1 MSFFLNAD
9 ETLTA
14 ANQETSWSTGD
25 KTNLSEN
32 LKVAYNYMV
41 KAELSSSERQNI
53 LNKYGEIIDTAR
65 ELGHIDIV
73 NPFIEDPYESEMGA
87 SLIDGDGPVPE
98 EDRISAFHQKLEGLM
113 QSDLNL
119 AIALKDKGIDSIQ
132 NIEKQI
138 KIDIQDAYNK
148 FIDVKSR
155 STGYG
160 TFGSFLGMGGAI
172 FRDPIIATTLPIS
185 AMYSIP
191 RNFLAAAGKIA
202 LMEAIIAGTAETA
215 VQYGAGVN
223 EYRQEMGLDGD
234 GAKRIGYATLAG
246 ALGGPALFGFFKG
259 IGKTIDVSKQGLGV
273 IRTKL
278 EDLPIQKLKAMYK
291 EMAKKNPNLAK
302 KDLDNFNPEQFAEE
316 TPFVKS
322 VASDKEHVVRSNEV
336 ADYVNGTGKIE
347 TVNEL
352 PASPV
357 RPKELSEYDGQI
369 TTYDP
374 DDIIFE
380 PQIFQY
386 KTDGDVLGVSKK
398 LADVTEWDQMSAG
411 TVLVYEFA
419 PITKFDVGTEIV
431 IDNKG
436 TRAVI
441 EKKFGI
447 GGEKAALDD
456 LDSLIK
462 LRVKTNDGKVGNINL
477 KKAKEFNKGR
487 KAIVDGHQRLGLA
500 KRLKAQGQKPLLPA
514 YTFREADGFLPEAAM
529 VKGML
534 INLRNNTGSAVDAAR
549 VLRSKYNIDWNKVK
563 ASLPPR
569 SRIVKN
575 ADGLT
580 KLSDDA
586 WGLFLNKN
594 VNEDLASLVGNILDN
609 KSLHNKVLA
618 TLMKRKFASLQEMD
632 FVINSIKNSDT
643 VKSQQE
649 TLFGTDFLEESLFF
663 EKAQLIS
670 YVTSNKKRLKQA
682 FETIVKSDKDL
693 SAAGNIL
700 KKEQNI
706 EQGIENAKILEK
718 LNIIGSR
725 VGELSDDLNRAA
737 KILKEGNT
745 TEAREAAQ
753 QAIQRA
759 VERGDFDGNF
769 VSGPIR
775 DDAVEVPTRTISK
788 IEEPEVLEEVV
799 QEAKLFDD
807 VHNNTTGIEKQADDF
822 NNQFFGPDR
831 EPTQVRPITRD
842 EQLLVDQIKVAEPTD
857 ANVIKYE
864 TSDLYLKKIEEA
876 NKVKFMTNE
885 RPGYVHDATADF
897 WKTRDFGKNF
907 GVGLENFIK
916 KFYGTGSRLK
926 EKKLLII
933 MGPTGAGK
941 STLEKQ
947 YKNLGAYL
955 ADSDEVKKALPE
967 YEGGLN
973 ANGVHVES
981 SFINAVIMRK
991 AVENG
996 DNIIYPTTGREGD
1009 KLQKTIKAF
1018 EDEGYNIQVAN
1029 VEIEP
1034 NIAKLRNIARTFTQ
1048 NRVISNNLLD
1058 ESTVKNI
1065 KNNYIKI
1072 KDEYK
1077 VKNTTVK
1084 EASAG
1089 DATSIQESGRGISPR
1104 VFEEELEEIITRLD
1118 PETKIPGNRVINQ
1131 ETGETQVEELT
1142 IKNILDDEAQDAALI
1157 ERLKDCV

>member
-1 MSFFLNAD
+1 MLFL
-9 ETLTA
+9 ET
-14 ANQETSWSTGD
+14 
-25 KTNLSEN
+25 
-32 LKVAYNYMV
+32 
-41 KAELSSSERQNI
+41 
-53 LNKYGEIIDTAR
+53 
-65 ELGHIDIV
+65 
-73 NPFIEDPYESEMGA
+73 
-87 SLIDGDGPVPE
+87 
-98 EDRISAFHQKLEGLM
+98 
-113 QSDLNL
+113 
-119 AIALKDKGIDSIQ
+119 
-132 NIEKQI
+132 
-138 KIDIQDAYNK
+138 
-148 FIDVKSR
+148 
-155 STGYG
+155 
-160 TFGSFLGMGGAI
+160 
-172 FRDPIIATTLPIS
+172 PIIATTLPIS

-191 RNFLAAAGKIA
+191 RNFLAAAGKIS

-223 EYRQEMGLDGD
+223 EYRQEMGLDAD
-234 GAKRIGYATLAG
+234 GAKRVGYATLAG
-246 ALGGPALFGFFKG
+246 ALGGPVLFSFFKG
-259 IGKTIDVSKQGLGV
+259 LGKTIDVSKQGLGV
-273 IRTKL
+273 IRSKL

-374 DDIIFE
+374 DEIIFE
-380 PQIFQY
+380 PKIFQY

-411 TVLVYEFA
+411 TVLVYEF
-419 PITKFDVGTEIV
+419 
-431 IDNKG
+431 
-436 TRAVI
+436 
-441 EKKFGI
+441 
-447 GGEKAALDD
+447 LD
-456 LDSLIK
+456 
-462 LRVKTNDGKVGNINL
+462 
-477 KKAKEFNKGR
+477 GR

-534 INLRNNTGSAVDAAR
+534 INLRNNTGTAVDAAR

-563 ASLPPR
+563 ASLPAR

-575 ADGLT
+575 AEGLT

-594 VNEDLASLVGNILDN
+594 VNEDLASLVGSILDN
-609 KSLHNKVLA
+609 KNIHNKVLA
-618 TLMKRKFASLQEMD
+618 TLMKRRFANLQEMD

-700 KKEQNI
+700 KKENNI

-718 LNIIGSR
+718 LNIIASR

-753 QAIQRA
+753 QAIQRS
-759 VERGDFDGNF
+759 VERGDFDGSS
-769 VSGPIR
+769 VSGPLR
-775 DDAVEVPTRTISK
+775 DDAVKIPSRTISK

-831 EPTQVRPITRD
+831 EPVQARPITRD
-842 EQLLVDQIKVAEPTD
+842 EQLLVDEIKVAEPTD
-857 ANVIKYE
+857 ANVLKYE
-864 TSDLYLKKIEEA
+864 TSDLYIKKIQEA
-876 NKVKFMTNE
+876 EKVKFMTNE
-885 RPGYVHDATADF
+885 RPGYVHDETADF
-897 WKTRDFGKNF
+897 WKTRYYGQKFGT
-907 GVGLENFIK
+907 GLENFIK

-926 EKKLLII
+926 EKKVLII
-933 MGPTGAGK
+933 MGPTAAGK

-981 SFINAVIMRK
+981 SFINAVIMRR
-991 AVENG
+991 AVQNG

-1029 VEIEP
+1029 VEVEP
-1034 NIAKLRNIARTFTQ
+1034 NVAKLRNIARTFTQ
-1048 NRVISNNLLD
+1048 NRVVKQQLLD
-1058 ESTVKNI
+1058 ENTFKTI
-1065 KNNYIKI
+1065 KNNYNNV

-1077 VKNTTVK
+1077 VKTTDIE
-1084 EASAG
+1084 EARAG